1 MGNHLMSQI
10 NNTKLGANTVN
21 VKYSNVFKNS
31 GTQATAIEVNGYANR
46 YGNAKCYECIR
57 AFVL

>member
-1 MGNHLMSQI
+1 MSQI